1 MKTLFKPLL
10 LAAALGLGLG
20 ASTTSSAHA
29 QRGPEHRMQQRA
41 PMMAKARLARAARQH
56 PELAV
61 AIDMRKLEMIY
72 RKTGHEAQ
80 VVAMYQDLLKRTE
93 HPKLRAFAERRLK
106 HAERVANPERTVA
119 ELRSRIDE
127 KLSKLR

>member
-10 LAAALGLGLG
+10 LAAALGAGLG
-20 ASTTSSAHA
+20 AASTSSAHMP
-29 QRGPEHRMQQRA
+29 RDPEHRMQHRA
-41 PMMAKARLARAARQH
+41 PIARARLARAARQH

-72 RKTGHEAQ
+72 RKTGQEAQ

-106 HAERVANPERTVA
+106 HAERVAHPEQAVA
-119 ELRSRIDE
+119 ALRARIDE
-127 KLSKLR
+127 KLAKLR